1 MASIRNFCQD
11 ESGAAAA
18 EYALILALIAV
29 AIIISLSSLGNGI
42 SNTFNAINAQLPT
55 S

>member
-1 MASIRNFCQD
+1 MTNIAKFIKN

-18 EYALILALIAV
+18 EYALILALISV
-29 AIIISLSSLGNGI
+29 VIIVSLTSLGNGI
-42 SNTFNAINAQLPT
+42 ANTFNAINAQLPA

>member
-1 MASIRNFCQD
+1 MKNIEAFLNN

-18 EYALILALIAV
+18 EYALILALVAVFIIA
-29 AIIISLSSLGNGI
+29 SLASLGSGI
-42 SNTFNAINAQLPT
+42 GNTFNAINAQLPA